1 MISFLQAL
9 AAGNAVSVI
18 LQPPQGARKWSV
30 LRKPTNDIAG
40 LSDPAATLVY
50 TGADKYFVDTSGL
63 INGLT
68 YFYQPFYFDGIAWS
82 AAATASVVPE
92 CSFEFIQTDVQTF
105 LRDRIAAGLVAAVA
119 RQAIFPE
126 SGVIPVLTAAP
137 VFEDVSFPVV
147 TVHMQSDGSAERA
160 VGEAVGVDTADEC
173 VGQFEGW
180 LSRYQIAIAISSL
193 SSDERI
199 TLRNLVKSIV
209 QVNLQVF
216 EAAGME
222 LIDLQFSDQEDFTT
236 YNVPMFQSL
245 GSFSCVAPASVQA
258 TVPLIDQID
267 TNYEF

>member
-18 LQPPQGARKWSV
+18 LQPPQGALKWSV
-30 LRKPTNDIAG
+30 LRKTTNDIAG

-50 TGADKYFVDTSGL
+50 TGSDKYFVDTSGL

-68 YFYQPFYFDGIAWS
+68 YFYEPFYYDGKQWS
-82 AAATASVVPE
+82 AGAIASVVPQ

-105 LRDRIAAGLVAAVA
+105 LRDRIAAGLAAAVA
-119 RQAIFPE
+119 RQAIFPQ
-126 SGVIPVLTAAP
+126 SGAIPVLTASP

-147 TVHMQSDGSAERA
+147 TVHLQSDGSSERA
-160 VGEAVGVDTADEC
+160 VGEAIGADVDDETL
-173 VGQFEGW
+173 GQFEGW
-180 LSRYQIAIAISSL
+180 LSRYQLAIAISSL

-209 QVNLQVF
+209 QANLQIF
-216 EAAGME
+216 ESVGME

-245 GSFSCVAPASVQA
+245 GAFSCVAPASIQA
-258 TVPLIDQID
+258 AVPSIEAIE
-267 TNYEF
+267 TNYQF

>member
-1 MISFLQAL
+1 MISFLLAL

-18 LQPPQGARKWSV
+18 LQPPQGAQKCSV
-30 LRKPTNDIAG
+30 LRKATNDIAG

-50 TGADKYFVDTSGL
+50 TGSDTYFVDTSGL
-63 INGLT
+63 IDGLT
-68 YFYQPFYFDGIAWS
+68 YFYQPFYYDGAQWS
-82 AAATASVVPE
+82 AGAVASVVPQ

-105 LRDRIAAGLVAAVA
+105 LRDRIAAGLDAAVA
-119 RQAIFPE
+119 RQAIYPQ
-126 SGVIPVLTAAP
+126 SGVIPVLTASP

-147 TVHMQSDGSAERA
+147 TVHLQSDGSAERA
-160 VGEAVGVDTADEC
+160 VGEVIGADARDESI
-173 VGQFEGW
+173 GQFEGW

-209 QVNLQVF
+209 QANLQVF

-245 GSFSCVAPASVQA
+245 GAFSCVAPASIQA
-258 TVPLIDQID
+258 TVAPIEEIES
-267 TNYEF
+267 NYQF